1 MILDAQ
7 GKSTRELK
15 PKHEWDKADNKDS
28 EVNVGA
34 LFSIFNRVCSDE
46 FRKIANC
53 KRAKEAWVIL

>member
-15 PKHEWDKADNKDS
+15 RKHEWDNVDNEGN

-34 LFSIFNRVCSDE
+34 LFSIFNRVCLDE
-46 FRKIANC
+46 FRIIANC